1 MADDSVPAAP
11 AKAGGESSSRGEGA
25 HEAEEGVAG
34 AGKAV
39 EGEAMR
45 EEGVE
50 EEVLGPMTSAAVIRK
65 LIWVGGNTSVDRRK
79 RRDEKTGNGETDD
92 VAKYHSTQFSKEE
105 IEAEGRKPKRKVA
118 VLIGYA
124 GSGYKGMQINGTE
137 KTIEGDL
144 FKAFVAAGAISK
156 ANADDPKKST
166 LVRCARTDKGVHA
179 AGNVI
184 SLKLIVEED
193 DIVQKINAALP
204 PQIRVWGYERT
215 NGSFSCY
222 QSCDSRWYEYL
233 IPTYSFLPP
242 HPRSFLGRKLV
253 DSAEKKGVLDE
264 YKSRQE
270 DVANFWDSAEEKY
283 IKPILD
289 ELDPEMRDAVMES
302 IHASEI
308 MLDLDLPKPKKE
320 KPAKAKPTNVSM
332 DPATQAENEASLL
345 NVHGDRKA
353 HLERAI
359 AQDQMKRKAEEDS
372 VSRDQP
378 PPKIQRISPDHTS
391 VDTPEQKN
399 GLAETNALATE
410 SPSVEVVASED
421 SNLKAVDTTSLVENA
436 KEEVEAESTAISAN
450 EEADSTVADTT
461 APLEG
466 AKQELEAESTAITTK
481 QDEPRREL
489 TPLEVAIK
497 RVKAAYITAK
507 KAYRISEYRRQRVE
521 EALNTYVG
529 TCNFHNY
536 TIQKSFSDPS
546 AKRVI
551 RSFKVGKDPVYI
563 NDTEWLSLKVHGQ
576 SFMMHQIRKMVAMA
590 SMVVRCGSTAE
601 VIRDSYGRAPISIP
615 KAPSLGLLLE
625 RPVFNSYNTQAVSKF
640 NREKI
645 DFDKYQKE
653 MDEFKQREI
662 YDRIFRE
669 EERDNQ
675 FHTFFHHIDNFKT
688 DYFLWVTAEGVAGAR
703 QSVARSENVLPE
715 DVYESDEEQPDA
727 KGEEG

>member
-1 MADDSVPAAP
+1 L
-11 AKAGGESSSRGEGA
+11 R
-25 HEAEEGVAG
+25 
-34 AGKAV
+34 
-39 EGEAMR
+39 R
-45 EEGVE
+45 E
-50 EEVLGPMTSAAVIRK
+50 
-65 LIWVGGNTSVDRRK
+65 NVDRRK
-79 RRDEKTGNGETDD
+79 QRDEKMANGEIDNT
-92 VAKYHSTQFSKEE
+92 AQYHSTQFTKEE
-105 IEAEGRKPKRKVA
+105 IDAEGRKPKRKVA

-137 KTIEGDL
+137 KTIEGDI

-184 SLKLIVEED
+184 SLKLIVEDE
-193 DIVQKINAALP
+193 DIVQKINDALP

-222 QSCDSRWYEYL
+222 QTCDSRWYEYL

-253 DSAEKKGVLDE
+253 DSAEKKGVYDE
-264 YKSRQE
+264 FRSRQE
-270 DVANFWDSAEEKY
+270 DVADFWDKAEEKY

-289 ELDPEMRDAVMES
+289 ELDPELKDEVMEA
-302 IHASEI
+302 IHSSQV

-320 KPAKAKPTNVSM
+320 KAAKVKPTAVPL
-332 DPATQAENEASLL
+332 DPEKQMENESSLA

-353 HLERAI
+353 RLEKAI
-359 AQDQMKRKAEEDS
+359 AQDQMKRKAEDGPVLDVE
-372 VSRDQP
+372 P
-378 PPKIQRISPDHTS
+378 PQKIQRTSSPVETS
-391 VDTPEQKN
+391 NKDLDGGETVLPPAVVAEPNAEDAEANGSKDPQAIDTSATIETVKKGESETATPPTTQDEPGAN
-399 GLAETNALATE
+399 GSKDIEVIDDSITAETG
-410 SPSVEVVASED
+410 
-421 SNLKAVDTTSLVENA
+421 K
-436 KEEVEAESTAISAN
+436 KEEESTTTIS
-450 EEADSTVADTT
+450 
-461 APLEG
+461 
-466 AKQELEAESTAITTK
+466 TTK
-481 QDEPRREL
+481 QDELRREL

-497 RVKAAYITAK
+497 KVKAAYITAK
-507 KAYRISEYRRQRVE
+507 KAYRISDYRRKRVE
-521 EALNTYVG
+521 DALNTYVG

-536 TIQKSFSDPS
+536 TIQKTFSDPS

-590 SMVVRCGSTAE
+590 TMIVRCGSTTD
-601 VIRDSYGRAPISIP
+601 VIRDSYGKAPISIP

-625 RPVFNSYNTQAVSKF
+625 RPVFDSYNTQAVSKF
-640 NREKI
+640 SREKI
-645 DFDKYQKE
+645 DFDKFQKE

-675 FHTFFHHIDNFKT
+675 
-688 DYFLWVTAEGVAGAR
+688 
-703 QSVARSENVLPE
+703 
-715 DVYESDEEQPDA
+715 
-727 KGEEG
+727 